1 MVMPHLVNVA
11 GEAHQAHSGH
21 KRSIQDISLSQ
32 APIAAVAYARVRAQP
47 DWPKLLLSQNLE

>member
-1 MVMPHLVNVA
+1 MPHLVNVA